1 MVQEKLID
9 LGLLSG
15 PATGDN
21 DKSTQQAIKSF
32 QKKAGLEKIDGMV
45 GPETLPKLLL
55 GEAAYTTT
63 APLTSNSNGPVWG
76 DDQLQFMRVNGTIY
90 GCVVGSRNS

>member
-32 QKKAGLEKIDGMV
+32 QEKGWSRKDRRHGW
-45 GPETLPKLLL
+45 
-55 GEAAYTTT
+55 ARD
-63 APLTSNSNGPVWG
+63 LT
-76 DDQLQFMRVNGTIY
+76 
-90 GCVVGSRNS
+90 